1 MGPRLH
7 AVSVLKTMWRRRPL
21 LALIVL
27 ILLLAAGYA
36 GRAITSHSKSP
47 SAVSS
52 SSPTVTAAGSVG
64 VPLSTLP
71 PEAAKTVMLIEKK
84 GPFPYPH
91 DGIVYQNLEH
101 HLPAEPRGYYHEY
114 TVTTPGSA
122 DRGTRRIITGNR
134 GEFWYTDDHY
144 QSFVRVDISR

>member
-1 MGPRLH
+1 M
-7 AVSVLKTMWRRRPL
+7 SVFKTMWRRRPL

-27 ILLLAAGYA
+27 IVLLGAGYA

-47 SAVSS
+47 SVS

-64 VPLSTLP
+64 VPLSSLP
-71 PEAAKTVMLIEKK
+71 PEAATTVMLIEKK
-84 GPFPYPH
+84 GPFPYSH
-91 DGIVYQNLEH
+91 DGVVYQNLEH

-122 DRGTRRIITGNR
+122 DRGTRRIITGDR
-134 GEFWYTDDHY
+134 GEFWYTGDHY